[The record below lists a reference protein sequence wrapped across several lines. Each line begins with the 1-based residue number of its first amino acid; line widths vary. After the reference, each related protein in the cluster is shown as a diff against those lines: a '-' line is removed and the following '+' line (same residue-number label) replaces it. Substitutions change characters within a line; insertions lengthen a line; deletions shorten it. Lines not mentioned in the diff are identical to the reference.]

1 MDRKVFFALVTFA
14 FSLFAL
20 WLVYTIVG
28 PFLRPLGWAAVLG
41 LLTFPLYR
49 QLRKWLGERETLAA
63 ALMTPA
69 VVLTLIL
76 PVVGLMALLTQ
87 EVIAFSQ
94 LLRQASAA
102 GPLLDLS
109 HFQDWPWIKP
119 LLSIIQPLID
129 RLNLDIPAMVAPAA
143 EKLTSVALDYSR
155 AMVANFFT
163 FVIKLL
169 LMVVALFFIYR
180 DGEGF
185 VRGFWSVVPLD
196 DSSRQVLASTVKRV
210 LTAVI
215 YGIFLT
221 CLVQGF
227 LGGLGFWFTGLPS
240 PILFGAAMVLLAPVP
255 IVGTALIWGP
265 GAVYLFSQGETVLAG
280 VLIAWGVLVVGSID
294 NILRPLFISGRG
306 KVPILLVAIGVLGG
320 LVSFGLI
327 GVITGPLVLALFL
340 ALFDIYKAR
349 FFPAESG
356 GVMEDSG
363 D

>member
-1 MDRKVFFALVTFA
+1 MDRKVFFALITFA

-28 PFLRPLGWAAVLG
+28 PFLRPLGWATVLG
-41 LLTFPLYR
+41 LLTYPLYR
-49 QLRKWLGERETLAA
+49 QLHKLVGERETLAA
-63 ALMTPA
+63 ALMTPG

-76 PVVGLMALLTQ
+76 PVVGLMVLLTQ
-87 EVIAFSQ
+87 EIITFSQ

-109 HFQDWPWIKP
+109 HFQDLPWIRP
-119 LLSIIQPLID
+119 MLDRIQPLVD
-129 RLNLDIPAMVAPAA
+129 RLNLDIPAMVGPAA
-143 EKLTSVALDYSR
+143 EKLTAFALDYSR

-180 DGEGF
+180 DGERF
-185 VRGFWSVVPLD
+185 VKGFWSVVPLD
-196 DSSRQVLASTVKRV
+196 SDSREVLASTVKRV

-221 CLVQGF
+221 CLVQGI
-227 LGGLGFWFTGLPS
+227 LGGIAFWFTGLPS
-240 PILFGAAMVLLAPVP
+240 PVLFGAVMVLLAPVP
-255 IVGTALIWGP
+255 MVGTALIWGP
-265 GAVYLFSQGETVLAG
+265 GAAYLFLQGETVMAG
-280 VLIAWGVLVVGSID
+280 VLVGWGVLVISSID
-294 NILRPLFISGRG
+294 NFLRPLFISGRG

-349 FFPAESG
+349 FFPAEGSAVEEG
-356 GVMEDSG
+356 SEE
-363 D
+363 

>member
-1 MDRKVFFALVTFA
+1 MDRKVFFALATFA

-41 LLTFPLYR
+41 VMTFPLYR
-49 QLRKWLGERETLAA
+49 QLRKWVGERETLAA
-63 ALMTPA
+63 ALMTPV

-76 PVVGLMALLTQ
+76 PVVGLLALLTQ

-94 LLRQASAA
+94 LLHQAAVA

-119 LLSIIQPLID
+119 LLGKVQPLVD
-129 RLNLDIPAMVAPAA
+129 RLNLDIPAMVGSAA
-143 EKLTSVALDYSR
+143 EKLTGFALDYSR
-155 AMVANFFT
+155 AMVTNFFT
-163 FVIKLL
+163 FMIKLL

-196 DSSRQVLASTVKRV
+196 SGSRELLAATVRRV

-240 PILFGAAMVLLAPVP
+240 PILFGAVMVLLAPVP
-255 IVGTALIWGP
+255 MVGTALVWGP
-265 GAVYLFSQGETVLAG
+265 GAVYLFTQGETVSAG
-280 VLIAWGVLVVGSID
+280 MLVAWGVLVVSSVD

-320 LVSFGLI
+320 LVAFGLI

-349 FFPAESG
+349 FFPAESDG
-356 GVMEDSG
+356 EMEDAG
-363 D
+363 E

>member
-1 MDRKVFFALVTFA
+1 MDRKVFFSLVTFA

-28 PFLRPLGWAAVLG
+28 PFLRPLGWATVLG
-41 LLTFPLYR
+41 LLTYPLYR
-49 QLRKWLGERETLAA
+49 QVRRWVGGRETLAA
-63 ALMTPA
+63 ALMTPG
-69 VVLTLIL
+69 VVLILIL
-76 PVVGLMALLTQ
+76 PIVGLMVLLTQ
-87 EVIAFSQ
+87 EVITFSL

-102 GPLLDLS
+102 GPLVDLS
-109 HFQDWPWIKP
+109 HFQDLPWIRPGLDK
-119 LLSIIQPLID
+119 IQPLVD
-129 RLNLDIPAMVAPAA
+129 RLNLDFPAMVGPAA
-143 EKLTSVALDYSR
+143 EKLTTFALDYSR
-155 AMVANFFT
+155 AMVTNFFT

-180 DGEGF
+180 DGESF

-196 DSSRQVLASTVKRV
+196 QDSREVLASTVKRV

-221 CLVQGF
+221 CLVQGI
-227 LGGLGFWFTGLPS
+227 LGGIGFWFTGLPS
-240 PILFGAAMVLLAPVP
+240 PVLFGAVMVLLAPVP
-255 IVGTALIWGP
+255 MVGTALIWGP
-265 GAVYLFSQGETVLAG
+265 GAAYLFLQGETMMAG
-280 VLIAWGVLVVGSID
+280 VLVISSID
-294 NILRPLFISGRG
+294 NFLRPLFISGRG

-349 FFPAESG
+349 FFPAEGIAVEEGS
-356 GVMEDSG
+356 EE
-363 D
+363 

>member
-1 MDRKVFFALVTFA
+1 MDRKVFFSLVTFA
-14 FSLFAL
+14 FSLFAI

-28 PFLRPLGWAAVLG
+28 PFLRPLGWATVLG
-41 LLTFPLYR
+41 LLTYPLYR
-49 QLRKWLGERETLAA
+49 QLRKWVGERETLSA
-63 ALMTPA
+63 ALMTPG
-69 VVLTLIL
+69 VVLILIL
-76 PVVGLMALLTQ
+76 PIVGLMVLLTQ

-109 HFQDWPWIKP
+109 HLEDLPWIRPVLDK
-119 LLSIIQPLID
+119 IQPLVD
-129 RLNLDIPAMVAPAA
+129 RLNLDIPAMVGPAA
-143 EKLTSVALDYSR
+143 EKLTAFALGYSR
-155 AMVANFFT
+155 AMVTNFFT

-180 DGEGF
+180 DGEAF
-185 VRGFWSVVPLD
+185 IRGFWSVVPLD
-196 DSSRQVLASTVKRV
+196 QDSREVLASTVNRV

-221 CLVQGF
+221 CLVQGI
-227 LGGLGFWFTGLPS
+227 LGGIAFWFTGLPS
-240 PILFGAAMVLLAPVP
+240 PVLFGAVMVLLAPVP
-255 IVGTALIWGP
+255 MVGTALVWGP
-265 GAVYLFSQGETVLAG
+265 GAAYLFLQGETVMAG
-280 VLIAWGVLVVGSID
+280 VLVGWGVLVISSID
-294 NILRPLFISGRG
+294 NFLRPLFISGKG

-349 FFPAESG
+349 FFPPDGSTVEEGS
-356 GVMEDSG
+356 EE
-363 D
+363 